1 MPYSLRTAAG
11 PRVYIRAAVKKKKR
25 REDLFIAME
34 GSKQSQQQV
43 AFNSTPD
50 DSKVAAG
57 ECSIQARDNSINE
70 YYSTRRDIGGSFAER
85 TAALR

>member
-1 MPYSLRTAAG
+1 
-11 PRVYIRAAVKKKKR
+11 
-25 REDLFIAME
+25 ME
-34 GSKQSQQQV
+34 GSKQSQQHV

-70 YYSTRRDIGGSFAER
+70 YYSTRRDVGGSFVCT
-85 TAALR
+85 TAVLLR